1 MKRKWVVLLAGV
13 LMTLCMGM
21 AAMNVSAAETLEI
34 QAVNKANIGYGDS
47 VMIQT
52 SKDSGSYWSA
62 VTTDKLVYVDSNG
75 ADVLGLVETCG
86 NNVAINRGG
95 RVAQVGDVL
104 TIKAG
109 FEYAGP

>member
-47 VMIQT
+47 VKFKPARTPARI
-52 SKDSGSYWSA
+52 
-62 VTTDKLVYVDSNG
+62 
-75 ADVLGLVETCG
+75 GL
-86 NNVAINRGG
+86 R
-95 RVAQVGDVL
+95 
-104 TIKAG
+104 
-109 FEYAGP
+109 

>member
-52 SKDSGSYWSA
+52 SKDSGS
-62 VTTDKLVYVDSNG
+62 
-75 ADVLGLVETCG
+75 
-86 NNVAINRGG
+86 
-95 RVAQVGDVL
+95 
-104 TIKAG
+104 
-109 FEYAGP
+109 